1 MSPDPVPLV
10 MIDGTFRTPAEAV
23 VPVRDDGILRGDG
36 AFEVLR
42 LYGGR
47 PFGLAE
53 HLERMARTC
62 AVIRLEFPEE
72 ELERDVLA
80 VVERAGAVD
89 TNLRL
94 VLTRGGR
101 RIVLLEPVPD
111 WQPVSLGIV
120 RYTPTGVLD
129 GTKTLS
135 YAANML
141 ATRWA
146 QARGHDEALLVHPGG
161 WLLEGPI
168 SSIFLVVDGVL
179 VTPALEDGILA
190 SITRRFILD
199 AVDVDVDV
207 RRVDEEELGRC
218 AEAFMVSSSREVQAV
233 RRIEERTL
241 PAPGPV
247 TSAAAEAYRD
257 VVARALHATG
267 AAP

>member
-1 MSPDPVPLV
+1 MSSGHVPQV
-10 MIDGTFRTPAEAV
+10 MIDGTLRTPAEAV
-23 VPVRDDGILRGDG
+23 IPVRDDGILRGDG

-42 LYGGR
+42 LYAGR

-62 AVIRLEFPEE
+62 AVIHLDFPAS
-72 ELERDVLA
+72 ELERDIAA
-80 VVERAGAVD
+80 VIERAGPVD
-89 TNLRL
+89 ANLRF

-111 WQPVSLGIV
+111 WPPVSLGIV
-120 RYTPTGVLD
+120 RYTPTGILD

-168 SSIFLVVDGVL
+168 SSIFLVLDGVL
-179 VTPALEDGILA
+179 VTPALDDGILA
-190 SITRRFILD
+190 SITRRFIVD
-199 AVDVDVDV
+199 AIDVDV
-207 RRVDEEELGRC
+207 RRVYEEELGRC
-218 AEAFMVSSSREVQAV
+218 EEAFMVSSSREVQAV
-233 RRIEERTL
+233 RRIEGRTM

-247 TSAAAEAYRD
+247 TSAAAEAYRG
-257 VVARALHATG
+257 VVARALDAAGAT
-267 AAP
+267 P